1 MAHGSTTIS
10 PPVVMPTDIAA
21 ILGIAGTDLAT
32 LCTSSA
38 INKWAKYKPVRYAD
52 MDVLSDYQRTQ
63 ANWGI
68 DDIPSWT
75 RLDYMAAFMFSSSRG
90 SLSSTYWPQC
100 DRNKGYLSSSYFNYL
115 KPNGGSSAPYRLS
128 DFAKGAD
135 YTLGYYHEAEAP
147 FDELVVDTV
156 YIGSDGY
163 VSMVFGQGAM
173 NDYTIKLSDLVFPGS
188 SNISLGN
195 MYFSVI
201 MKKLDDYRH
210 TNAYVCS
217 QDVTLSQTS
226 SGLYVRFYL
235 TASQSWM
242 AGTWQLYPIISDY
255 QFSFGT
261 VGSTSGHFIAVIPD
275 HKNISMQIRYAKLE
289 IDSSEGYRDMTSSNR
304 YVYVNVDVTN
314 KDTTTRTYKVT
325 VRLYNSSGTEQTS
338 YSQTESVTLSGG
350 ASTTV
355 SFEIYVAQIW
365 SSLNGGYYSVET
377 TINSSSDSAVFY
389 QSDSISQTQLTDRG
403 SGPTPGTKNVAI
415 FHLDGDEDE
424 YMELSGSAVLLNN
437 VVKQKVVRVNPSSRT
452 MGLYRIRIAVL
463 DSNGESVYMHDF
475 FKGSAV
481 HEDASPWM
489 LYPPTTEWNFL
500 VDISS
505 LGYSGNEGYTIHVRT
520 YYEFDY
526 NPNN

>member
-52 MDVLSDYQRTQ
+52 MDVINDSQRTS

-135 YTLGYYHEAEAP
+135 NILGYYHEAEAP

-156 YIGSDGY
+156 YIGSNGY

-201 MKKLDDYRH
+201 MKKLNDYQH

-275 HKNISMQIRYAKLE
+275 HKNISMQIRYAKLTIE
-289 IDSSEGYRDMTSSNR
+289 SSEGYRDMTTSR
-304 YVYVNVDVTN
+304 YVYINVDVRN
-314 KDTTTRTYKVT
+314 SDNVYRSYKVT
-325 VRLYNSSGTEQTS
+325 VDLYNSSGTWQRGYTTTKTVS
-338 YSQTESVTLSGG
+338 LYGG
-350 ASTTV
+350 GSTTV
-355 SFEIYVAQIW
+355 SFEIDARQIW
-365 SSLNGGYYSVET
+365 SSLQGGYYDVET
-377 TINSSSDSAVFY
+377 TLNSSTDSAVFY
-389 QSDSISQTQLTDRG
+389 TDDYLSLTTITDRG

-415 FHLDGDEDE
+415 FHLDGDEEE
-424 YMELSGSAVLLNN
+424 YMELSGSTVLLNN
-437 VVKQKVVRVNPSSRT
+437 VVKQKVVRVYSSSRT

-463 DSNGESVYMHDF
+463 DSNGGSVYMHDF
-475 FKGSAV
+475 FKGSTI

-489 LYPPTTEWNFL
+489 LYPPTDDWNFL

-505 LGYSGNEGYTIHVRT
+505 LGYSGDEGYTIHVRT

>member
-21 ILGIAGTDLAT
+21 ILGIAGTDLET

-52 MDVLSDYQRTQ
+52 MDVINDSQRTQ

-100 DRNKGYLSSSYFNYL
+100 DRDKGYLSSSYFNYL

-135 YTLGYYHEAEAP
+135 NTLGYYHEAEAP
-147 FDELVVDTV
+147 FEEMIGDTV

-201 MKKLDDYRH
+201 MKKLNDYQH

-226 SGLYVRFYL
+226 NGLYVRFYL

-275 HKNISMQIRYAKLE
+275 HKNISMQIRYAKLTIE
-289 IDSSEGYRDMTSSNR
+289 SSEGYRDMTTSR
-304 YVYVNVDVTN
+304 YVYINVDVRN
-314 KDTTTRTYKVT
+314 SDNVYRSYKVT
-325 VRLYNSSGTEQTS
+325 VDLYNSSGTWQRGYTTTKTVS
-338 YSQTESVTLSGG
+338 LYGG
-350 ASTTV
+350 GSTTV
-355 SFEIYVAQIW
+355 SFEIDARQIW
-365 SSLNGGYYSVET
+365 SSLQGGYYDVET
-377 TINSSSDSAVFY
+377 TLNSSTDSAVFY
-389 QSDSISQTQLTDRG
+389 ADDYLSLTTITDRG

-424 YMELSGSAVLLNN
+424 YMELSGSTVLLNN
-437 VVKQKVVRVNPSSRT
+437 VVKQKVVRVNSSSRT

-475 FKGSAV
+475 FKGSTI

-489 LYPPTTEWNFL
+489 LYPPTTDWNFL

-505 LGYSGNEGYTIHVRT
+505 LGYSGYEGYTIHVRT
-520 YYEFDY
+520 YYEFNY

>member
-1 MAHGSTTIS
+1 
-10 PPVVMPTDIAA
+10 
-21 ILGIAGTDLAT
+21 
-32 LCTSSA
+32 
-38 INKWAKYKPVRYAD
+38 
-52 MDVLSDYQRTQ
+52 
-63 ANWGI
+63 
-68 DDIPSWT
+68 
-75 RLDYMAAFMFSSSRG
+75 
-90 SLSSTYWPQC
+90 
-100 DRNKGYLSSSYFNYL
+100 
-115 KPNGGSSAPYRLS
+115 
-128 DFAKGAD
+128 
-135 YTLGYYHEAEAP
+135 
-147 FDELVVDTV
+147 
-156 YIGSDGY
+156 
-163 VSMVFGQGAM
+163 
-173 NDYTIKLSDLVFPGS
+173 
-188 SNISLGN
+188 
-195 MYFSVI
+195 
-201 MKKLDDYRH
+201 
-210 TNAYVCS
+210 
-217 QDVTLSQTS
+217 
-226 SGLYVRFYL
+226 
-235 TASQSWM
+235 
-242 AGTWQLYPIISDY
+242 
-255 QFSFGT
+255 
-261 VGSTSGHFIAVIPD
+261 VIPD

-289 IDSSEGYRDMTSSNR
+289 IDSSEGYRDMTSSNK

-325 VRLYNSSGTEQTS
+325 VHLYNSSGTEQTS

-355 SFEIYVAQIW
+355 SFEIYVAHIW

-377 TINSSSDSAVFY
+377 TINSSLDSAVFY

-424 YMELSGSAVLLNN
+424 YMELSGSTVLLNN

-489 LYPPTTEWNFL
+489 LYPPTTDWNFL